1 MEKIENVTVE
11 VLVHTEKAV
20 EQVARLNEL
29 LVSANSLV
37 QELADTLVNLN
48 LDIKIYDNKESGM
61 KD

>member
-11 VLVHTEKAV
+11 ALVHTEKAV

-37 QELADTLVNLN
+37 QELADTLVNLK
-48 LDIKIYDNKESGM
+48 LDIKI
-61 KD
+61 

>member
-29 LVSANSLV
+29 LVSANSLA
-37 QELADTLVNLN
+37 QELADTLVSLK
-48 LDIKIYDNKESGM
+48 LDIKI
-61 KD
+61 